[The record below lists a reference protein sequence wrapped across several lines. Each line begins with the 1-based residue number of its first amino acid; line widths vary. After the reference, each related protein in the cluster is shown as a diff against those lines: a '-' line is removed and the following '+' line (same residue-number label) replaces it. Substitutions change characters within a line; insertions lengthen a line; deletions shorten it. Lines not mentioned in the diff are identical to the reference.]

1 LGTPAGSIRPAG
13 FPAPDG
19 LTGPTGTTP
28 HTLSGGPGKRP
39 AGLVLRRLLR
49 REITRIREP
58 RRLAAIALIGVATGV
73 ALAFLIARG
82 ELAGSD
88 ARAYW
93 AAVRIWLSGGDPYNP
108 VTPFLPYPYAP
119 WLLPIFAPWALLPWH
134 VAWFAWRA
142 VNVLLLGWS
151 AAWAYRR
158 HPLATA
164 VALTLLM
171 PAIAVTLDTGNIT
184 LLLALGIWAAQFS
197 GSRLGG
203 AIWALTVSTKW
214 LPVLL
219 FVLLPH
225 RTRLWAI
232 LWLGIA
238 ALLSLATFPQTV
250 TWVQTMIGFPRPPR
264 VDYLVLLWA
273 AVPWLWLHP
282 QPLWW
287 LHPREVGRFA
297 GDVRLR
303 GATWLAGLRAHPE
316 ETALET
322 RHRVG
327 SRLKT
332 FLGAG

>member
-1 LGTPAGSIRPAG
+1 LSTPAGWSTPGGQGASARFGGRTAPGGSGSLRPA
-13 FPAPDG
+13 
-19 LTGPTGTTP
+19 
-28 HTLSGGPGKRP
+28 RP
-39 AGLVLRRLLR
+39 VLRRLLR
-49 REITRIREP
+49 RELLRLRDP
-58 RRLAAIALIGVATGV
+58 RRLAAIALIGLSAGL
-73 ALAFLIARG
+73 ALAFIYARG

-108 VTPFLPYPYAP
+108 VAPFLPYPYAP

-134 VAWFAWRA
+134 VAWFVWRA
-142 VNVLLLGWS
+142 LNVLLLGWS

-164 VALTLLM
+164 VVLTALM

-184 LLLALGIWAAQFS
+184 LLLALGIWAAQFC
-197 GSRLGG
+197 GPRLGG

-219 FVLLPH
+219 FVILPR

-232 LWLGIA
+232 VWLGVA
-238 ALLSLATFPQTV
+238 VVLSLATFPQTV

-273 AVPWLWLHP
+273 AIPWLWLHP

-287 LHPREVGRFA
+287 LHPREIGGR
-297 GDVRLR
+297 VREMRIL
-303 GATWLAGLRAHPE
+303 AAVWLAGLRAHPE
-316 ETALET
+316 ATAVET

-327 SRLKT
+327 SRLKS